1 MILEFPIN
9 KRKNLKVGIN
19 MDLKK
24 KVKELPSYPGVY
36 LMKDSQGDIIY
47 VGKSK
52 NLKKRVQSYFQNS
65 KNHSPKVEK
74 LVKNLKDFHYIV
86 TDTEF
91 EAFILECNL
100 IKQIKPIYNKLMK
113 SPLSYSYI
121 KIELNELYP
130 SIDISNDDDGKSNT
144 LYFGPYT
151 SKNTVETAINGIK
164 KFTKI
169 SCSNPSKKNSTCLN
183 YSLGLCIGICQ
194 GSTVANEYKNIL
206 NRIVALLDNTDKTL
220 VDKMNEIMTKASE
233 DFDFETAAEYRDY
246 ISAISYLMD
255 KEKVKEFAEEN
266 QNIIMVENLNENTI
280 KLFLIKGNKI
290 IFSDKYKLLS
300 STNNDT
306 TSLITSNILNYFNGE
321 ILDSSLELNRHQI
334 DEAQIIYSYLKNNNC
349 KYTIIPDRWL
359 LSENKIIIDEE
370 IKKLLFD

>member
-1 MILEFPIN
+1 VLEFLIN

-24 KVKELPSYPGVY
+24 KVKELPSSPGVY

-74 LVKNLKDFHYIV
+74 LVKNLKNFDYIV

-91 EAFILECNL
+91 EAFILECNY
-100 IKQIKPIYNKLMK
+100 IKEIKPIYNKLMK
-113 SPLSYSYI
+113 SPLSYTYI
-121 KIELNELYP
+121 KIELNELYS
-130 SIDISNDDDGKSNT
+130 SIDISNTDEIKNNT

-151 SKNTVETAINGIK
+151 NKNTVETAIHGIK

-194 GSTVANEYKNIL
+194 GSSVADEYRNIL
-206 NRIVALLDNTDKTL
+206 NRIVALLDNTNKTL
-220 VDKMNEIMTKASE
+220 LDEMNEKMTTASE

-246 ISAISYLMD
+246 INAISYLMD

-266 QNIIMVENLNENTI
+266 QNIIMVENLDENTM

-290 IFSDKYKLLS
+290 IFSDKYKFHN

-306 TSLITSNILNYFNGE
+306 ISLIESNILSYFNSE
-321 ILDSSLELNRHQI
+321 ILGSSLDVNRHQI

-349 KYTIIPDRWL
+349 KYTIIPDSWL
-359 LSENKIIIDEE
+359 LSENKTTIDEE
-370 IKKLLFD
+370 IKKLLYDQ